1 MAENEEELNLDNE
14 SNEDIISRKDKRLK
28 KLNDDVREA
37 NEKLA
42 KEAEAKTK
50 AETDMANASK
60 ERDFYKGFNQIS
72 TKYQGANEYQD
83 KIWEKVQ
90 SGYDVEDA
98 TISILAKEGK
108 YTPPVGKV
116 EKETVAGGS
125 ANTSM
130 NTGGGKSINEMT
142 QAEKR
147 TALLEAEAKGELSL

>member
-1 MAENEEELNLDNE
+1 MAEELEEEE
-14 SNEDIISRKDKRLK
+14 IISRSDKRFK

-37 NEKLA
+37 NENLA
-42 KEAEAKTK
+42 KETGEKAKIQAEKDSIAK
-50 AETDMANASK
+50 ENA
-60 ERDFYKGFNQIS
+60 FLKGFNQVS

-108 YTPPVGKV
+108 YTPPPIKT
-116 EKETVAGGS
+116 EKESAAGGS

-130 NTGGGKSINEMT
+130 KGGDNKIPQEMSQT
-142 QAEKR
+142 ERRA
-147 TALLEAEAKGELSL
+147 ALMDAEAKGELSL